1 MGPVLV
7 IDDWAAFKTHKTH
20 PSLAC
25 RLLVRRANPAPG
37 SQLSLLVAYSYYCFI
52 TDREGDPVS
61 LDAWH
66 RAHAT
71 CENAIR
77 DLKYGVGLNHLP
89 SGRFGANA
97 AWLGLNVLAHNLSCW
112 TVRLGGLDTLPSGPP
127 TWAAGPG
134 AVEDGAAHQ
143 AVPPT
148 RKSFVTTDTLR
159 RCYLTIPGRL
169 ARSARRLNLHLPA
182 RWPWAEQFHDMLD

>member
-20 PSLAC
+20 PGLAC
-25 RLLVRRANPAPG
+25 RLLVRRANPAPV
-37 SQLSLLVAYSYYCFI
+37 SQLSLLVAYSYHCFI

-97 AWLGLNVLAHNLSCW
+97 AWLGLNVLAHNLSRW

-127 TWAAGPG
+127 PRAARPAAGG
-134 AVEDGAAHQ
+134 AGGPPPRPAARRPVEEGPAHQ
-143 AVPPT
+143 PAPPT

-159 RCYLTIPGRL
+159 RCYLAIPGRL
-169 ARSARRLNLHLPA
+169 ARSA
-182 RWPWAEQFHDMLD
+182 